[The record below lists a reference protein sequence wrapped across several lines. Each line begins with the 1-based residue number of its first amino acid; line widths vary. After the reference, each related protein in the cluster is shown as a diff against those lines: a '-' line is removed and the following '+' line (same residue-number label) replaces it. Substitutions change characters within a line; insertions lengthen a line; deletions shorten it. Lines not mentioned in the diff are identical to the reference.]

1 LVAAWRLLDL
11 GELPPISTQ
20 AVYHAVGIAVDQGLA
35 RNTIIFCS
43 PSSPLV
49 CLGYH
54 QELEIEVDVEYCR
67 QKQLPIVRRILGGG
81 AVYLD
86 GDQLFYQIVAS
97 KSEPEVP
104 ATIQEIFR
112 KFLEAPVKTY
122 NDIGI
127 PASYRPLNDIE
138 VKGRKI
144 SGNGATEIGRSAVLT
159 GNMIFDF
166 NFHEMTRILKVPS
179 EKFRDKVA
187 KTLGERLT
195 TIKKEL
201 GSVPSKDIVK
211 DLLKKNY
218 ETSLNVNLVSDE
230 LGPRE
235 RKLVE
240 SLQEEY
246 RSQEWLHSMENR
258 HEGIIQKRHLKLSGR
273 AHIGEV
279 VHKTGGGLL
288 RVLVETLDGR
298 IADIMISGDF
308 SLVPMDCLRT
318 LESELRGVEASR
330 EALIDRVKS
339 FYSNHTVESPGMNH
353 GDLADAIIQASTQSP
368 G

>member
-1 LVAAWRLLDL
+1 MVAAWRLLDL

-67 QKQLPIVRRILGGG
+67 LKQLPIVRRILGGG

-104 ATIQEIFR
+104 ASIQEIFR

-211 DLLKKNY
+211 DLLRKNY
-218 ETSLNVNLVSDE
+218 ETSLNVKLVSDE

-246 RSQEWLHSMENR
+246 RSREWLHSMENQ
-258 HEGIIQKRHLKLSGR
+258 HEGIIQKRRLKLSGR

-353 GDLADAIIQASTQSP
+353 GDLADAIIEASTQSP